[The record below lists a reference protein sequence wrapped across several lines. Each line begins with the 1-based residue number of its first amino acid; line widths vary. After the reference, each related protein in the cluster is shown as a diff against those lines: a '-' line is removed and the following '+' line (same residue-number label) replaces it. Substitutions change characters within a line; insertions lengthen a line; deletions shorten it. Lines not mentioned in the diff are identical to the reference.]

1 MRQRVEGIN
10 RRHEATF
17 YLLTWTGSMGDQQGS
32 WSRLVTSIALRRGAS
47 LRSPQ
52 AGRACVK
59 ICGRGGCASRG
70 PCQLKSS
77 NLSSKLVS
85 WGKNSLGRFVQYIT
99 SNRLSKAN
107 AVVQHRPF
115 GGFSLHGE
123 GHLQLLFRVQPY
135 HKGHGVSCPNGGA
148 FLDHIEL

>member
-77 NLSSKLVS
+77 NLSSKLV
-85 WGKNSLGRFVQYIT
+85 YIT
-99 SNRLSKAN
+99 SNRLSKASE
-107 AVVQHRPF
+107 Q
-115 GGFSLHGE
+115 E
-123 GHLQLLFRVQPY
+123 
-135 HKGHGVSCPNGGA
+135 K
-148 FLDHIEL
+148 LD

>member
-32 WSRLVTSIALRRGAS
+32 WSRLVTSIAHRRGAS

-59 ICGRGGCASRG
+59 ICG
-70 PCQLKSS
+70 
-77 NLSSKLVS
+77 LSEGSPSTEK
-85 WGKNSLGRFVQYIT
+85 GTCNC
-99 SNRLSKAN
+99 
-107 AVVQHRPF
+107 
-115 GGFSLHGE
+115 FSE
-123 GHLQLLFRVQPY
+123 FCIAI
-135 HKGHGVSCPNGGA
+135 KGHGVSCPNGGA

>member
-77 NLSSKLVS
+77 NLSSKLVFLVENMICLLKSRS
-85 WGKNSLGRFVQYIT
+85 WGKNSLGRICKSKEQILNGQQQ
-99 SNRLSKAN
+99 NRAGSYDI
-107 AVVQHRPF
+107 
-115 GGFSLHGE
+115 ST
-123 GHLQLLFRVQPY
+123 LLLTETVP
-135 HKGHGVSCPNGGA
+135 VSY
-148 FLDHIEL
+148 

>member
-10 RRHEATF
+10 RRHEATV

-70 PCQLKSS
+70 PCQLKST
-77 NLSSKLVS
+77 NLSYNLVSLPLFLSVIMNSRS
-85 WGKNSLGRFVQYIT
+85 WGKNSLSRICKSKEQILNGQQQ
-99 SNRLSKAN
+99 NRTGSYDI
-107 AVVQHRPF
+107 
-115 GGFSLHGE
+115 ST
-123 GHLQLLFRVQPY
+123 LLLTETVP
-135 HKGHGVSCPNGGA
+135 VS
-148 FLDHIEL
+148 H